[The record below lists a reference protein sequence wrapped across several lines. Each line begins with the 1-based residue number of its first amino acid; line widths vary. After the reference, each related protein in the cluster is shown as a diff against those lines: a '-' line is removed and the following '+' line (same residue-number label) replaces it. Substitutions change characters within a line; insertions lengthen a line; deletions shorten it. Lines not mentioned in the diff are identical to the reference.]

1 MCIRDS
7 SNTLSFVRIGAYAV
21 SHAAMMQVVLMLAG
35 AENGSPNWV
44 VIVLGNIFVCGLEGL
59 IVGIQ
64 VLRLEYYEMFSRC
77 LLYTSPVVTAGNV
90 SDIHFPL
97 AIDGF
102 PAFSV
107 FGSEL

>member
-1 MCIRDS
+1 MFEDPFELFLQHTFFRAYRS
-7 SNTLSFVRIGAYAV
+7 YAV

-64 VLRLEYYEMFSRC
+64 VLRLEYYEMFSRF
-77 LLYTSPVVTAGNV
+77 YKGSGRKFEPFR
-90 SDIHFPL
+90 SD
-97 AIDGF
+97 AE
-102 PAFSV
+102 AK
-107 FGSEL
+107 

>member
-1 MCIRDS
+1 MIVVQALFELIEVLLS
-7 SNTLSFVRIGAYAV
+7 YFSNTISFVRIGAFAV

-64 VLRLEYYEMFSRC
+64 VMRLEYYEMFSRF
-77 LLYTSPVVTAGNV
+77 YEG
-90 SDIHFPL
+90 
-97 AIDGF
+97 DGKPF
-102 PAFSV
+102 VPFLKK
-107 FGSEL
+107 GEK